1 MFCISVTSR
10 PKGEYETDGEN
21 FWFLTEEELVAS
33 LDRDEFMEVRQNVFF
48 FKVVEVTAKLFFV
61 RSRR

>member
-1 MFCISVTSR
+1 MTSR

-33 LDRDEFMEVRQNVFF
+33 LDRDEFMEVKNLDQMEFQNI
-48 FKVVEVTAKLFFV
+48 KSISGATPHNL
-61 RSRR
+61 